1 MLKNILK
8 ILAIVVLAGG
18 IVAVSV
24 MKSTISA
31 NRQTAELER
40 IKEQYYAERDSVY
53 LRQFDD
59 STRFYIDSILKV
71 EMFYGRQIDSLNRYF
86 DSLLA
91 AKEKAQTETTARKDQ
106 SAKTAEKP
114 KTPDPKAEAIRL
126 SYKKKIGN
134 LPGDLTPYEKRVSIK
149 EIVVG
154 LSQEYKISPDS
165 VSRIVK

>member
-18 IVAVSV
+18 IVAISV

-31 NRQTAELER
+31 KRQTTELER

-71 EMFYGRQIDSLNRYF
+71 ELFYGKQIDSLNRHF

-91 AKEKAQTETTARKDQ
+91 AKERAQTETAARKENSLQ
-106 SAKTAEKP
+106 TAQKP
-114 KTPDPKAEAIRL
+114 KAKDAMAEAIRL
-126 SYKKKIGN
+126 SYKKKVGS
-134 LPGDLTPYEKRVSIK
+134 LPADLTPYEKRVSIK